1 MFPWTSNT
9 SLNLVGNAESQTP
22 PTLTEPAF
30 YQDSQEIPVHFQV
43 KEELLEAFENLDQ
56 QLMKKVVTGSKS
68 SYQHIRESDRAY
80 RSHKELEIE

>member
-1 MFPWTSNT
+1 M
-9 SLNLVGNAESQTP
+9 
-22 PTLTEPAF
+22 
-30 YQDSQEIPVHFQV
+30 HFQV

-68 SYQHIRESDRAY
+68 SYQHTCESDRAY